1 MSRQGGCMYVG
12 DRSLPGLENLSRR
25 QSGVVTRAQLLDL
38 GATHGR
44 IDGMLAARRW
54 TAMTPSLVL
63 LHNHEPT
70 RRQWMWI
77 GLKDAAPFAALC
89 SHTSLECGGF
99 RGFAKETGSIH
110 LIIPKG
116 AKTTPF
122 PLIQLHESR
131 RFGPTDIRMYDAI
144 PCTEIHRSAVD
155 AGAWQPWPRFAVT
168 MMASVVQQRVCTVP
182 RLDQAIEEAG
192 QVRHRR
198 LMRLALTDISGGAEA
213 LGEIDVAR
221 MCRRFGLLAPCRQRK
236 RRDRGGRVR
245 YLDCEWDLDDG
256 TTVVLEI
263 DGSHHMEVVSWDADI
278 RRQRKVVTRHRHLLR
293 ATAMEAR
300 LEQEDIVV
308 DLVAMGV
315 PTA

>member
-1 MSRQGGCMYVG
+1 MYVG
-12 DRSLPGLENLSRR
+12 DRSLPGLENLSRC

-89 SHTSLECGGF
+89 SHTSLECVGF
-99 RGFAKETGSIH
+99 RSFAKEADSIH
-110 LIIPKG
+110 LIIPKS

-131 RFGPTDIRMYDAI
+131 RFGPADIRMYDAM

-168 MMASVVQQRVCTVP
+168 MMAAVVQQRVCTVP
-182 RLDQAIEEAG
+182 QLDRAIDEAG
-192 QVRHRR
+192 QVRHRK

-213 LGEIDVAR
+213 LSEIDVAR
-221 MCRRFGLLAPCRQRK
+221 MCRKFGLRPPCRQRK
-236 RRDRGGRVR
+236 RRDRCGRIR
-245 YLDCEWDLDDG
+245 YLDCGAGD
-256 TTVVLEI
+256 
-263 DGSHHMEVVSWDADI
+263 
-278 RRQRKVVTRHRHLLR
+278 
-293 ATAMEAR
+293 
-300 LEQEDIVV
+300 
-308 DLVAMGV
+308 
-315 PTA
+315 